1 MTALDFTFHGA
12 RIRVE
17 SEDEEAMRFVE
28 TDFSLF
34 LDAPGAGPDEAPDAR
49 GAAPDATV
57 RLHYSE
63 PPWDSIAG
71 RKRIWRTKDADVY
84 RIGGVLYYDSRREV
98 LVIFDPRSGHAGIH
112 TRDRD
117 LLYEKAYLMIVTRA
131 GALLDAKGIHRI
143 HAMGVAHEGRA
154 ALCLMNM
161 GGGKTTLALSLME
174 RDGFEL
180 LSEEIPLVTRSGTLL
195 PMPIRIGVLPG
206 FPHKIPASFTKPFQ
220 RRRYGPK
227 TLIDTRY
234 FQDRIAGE
242 TTPGVL
248 FIGRRTEQE
257 KPKIVPISRMK
268 AFRTLFQLCVAG
280 SGLPQLLEYVI
291 RFDLGDPF
299 RQIPIHWSRFVASL
313 RLIRRSETYELLLGT
328 DIDCNADEVAQF
340 LRARYG
346 KASS

>member
-1 MTALDFTFHGA
+1 MNALDFTFHGA

-17 SEDEEAMRFVE
+17 SEDEEAIRFVE
-28 TDFSLF
+28 SDFSLF
-34 LDAPGAGPDEAPDAR
+34 LDAPGAPPDAASYAPGAGPDI
-49 GAAPDATV
+49 TV

-71 RKRIWRTKDADVY
+71 RKRVWRTKDADVY

-98 LVIFDPRSGHAGIH
+98 LVVYDPKRGQADIH
-112 TRDRD
+112 TADRD

-143 HAMGVAHEGRA
+143 HAMGVEYEGRA

-161 GGGKTTLALSLME
+161 GGGKTTLALSLMKKNDF
-174 RDGFEL
+174 RL
-180 LSEEIPLVTRSGTLL
+180 LSEEIPLVTRRGSLL
-195 PMPIRIGVLPG
+195 PMPIRIGVLPD
-206 FPHKIPASFTKPFQ
+206 FPHGIPASFTKPFQ

-234 FQDRIAGE
+234 FEDRIAGE
-242 TTPGVL
+242 TGPGVL
-248 FIGRRTEQE
+248 FVGRRTERKE
-257 KPKIVPISRMK
+257 PRILPVSRMK

-291 RFDLGDPF
+291 RFDFGDPF
-299 RQIPIHWSRFVASL
+299 RQIPIHWSRLMASI
-313 RLIRRSETYELLLGT
+313 RLVRGSETFELLLGT
-328 DIDCNADEVAQF
+328 DIDRNAEEVARF

>member
-1 MTALDFTFHGA
+1 MNTLDFTFHGA

-17 SEDEEAMRFVE
+17 SKDEEAIRFVE
-28 TDFSLF
+28 SDFSQF
-34 LDAPGAGPDEAPDAR
+34 LAPGTGPDV
-49 GAAPDATV
+49 TV

-63 PPWDSIAG
+63 PPWDLIAG
-71 RKRIWRTKDADVY
+71 RKRVWRTKDADVY

-98 LVIFDPRSGHAGIH
+98 LVMYDPQSGLAEIH

-174 RDGFEL
+174 RDDFQL
-180 LSEEIPLVTRSGTLL
+180 LSEEIPLVTRRGSLL
-195 PMPIRIGVLPG
+195 PMPIRIGVLPD
-206 FPHKIPASFTKPFQ
+206 FPLEIPASFTKPFQ

-234 FQDRIAGE
+234 FKGRIASE
-242 TTPGVL
+242 TRPGVL
-248 FIGRRTEQE
+248 FVGKRTEQQ
-257 KPKIVPISRMK
+257 KPRIIPVSRLK

-299 RQIPIHWSRFVASL
+299 RQIPIHWSRLMASI
-313 RLIRRSETYELLLGT
+313 RLIRSSETYELLLGT
-328 DIDCNADEVAQF
+328 DIDRNADEVAKF